1 MKRAVDEIT
10 AMTEDLEA
18 SGYSR
23 QQSEA
28 AIRAI
33 ANSIEKFAVTPEL
46 LREALREQ
54 SDEINQRFDEFRA
67 EMRTE
72 LRTLS
77 SHLFTLT
84 LSLAIGLIA
93 LLGTFI
99 ASQWL

>member
-1 MKRAVDEIT
+1 MKRAVDEIG

-18 SGYSR
+18 AGYSR

-33 ANSIEKFAVTPEL
+33 ANSIEKFAVTPEV

-54 SDEINQRFDEFRA
+54 SKETRALFDEL
-67 EMRTE
+67 RTE
-72 LRTLS
+72 LRAVS
-77 SHLFTLT
+77 SRLFTLT
-84 LSLAIGLIA
+84 LSLAVGVIA

-99 ASQWL
+99 ASQWP

>member
-1 MKRAVDEIT
+1 MKRAVDEIS
-10 AMTEDLEA
+10 AMTEGLEA

-33 ANSIEKFAVTPEL
+33 ANSIEKFAVTPEV

-54 SDEINQRFDEFRA
+54 SNEINKRFDEFR
-67 EMRTE
+67 TE
-72 LRTLS
+72 LRAVS
-77 SHLFTLT
+77 SRLFTLT
-84 LSLAIGLIA
+84 LSLALSVIA

>member
-1 MKRAVDEIT
+1 MKRAVEEIG

-18 SGYSR
+18 SEFSR

-33 ANSIEKFAVTPEL
+33 ANSMEKFAVTPEV

-54 SDEINQRFDEFRA
+54 SKETKALFDELRV
-67 EMRTE
+67 EVRTV
-72 LRTLS
+72 S
-77 SHLFTLT
+77 SRLFTLT
-84 LSLAIGLIA
+84 LSLAVSVIA
-93 LLGTFI
+93 LLGAFI